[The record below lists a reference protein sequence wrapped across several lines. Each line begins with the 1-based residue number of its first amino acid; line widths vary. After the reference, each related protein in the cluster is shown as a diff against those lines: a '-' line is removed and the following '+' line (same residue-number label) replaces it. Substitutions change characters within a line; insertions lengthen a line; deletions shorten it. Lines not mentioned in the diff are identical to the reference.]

1 LNPEQER
8 NHEMWFIRSFCGK
21 TFELGKFCY
30 YRCANTS
37 IAAEARRPIKDMKRR
52 LASARKSL
60 TISSPRTRR
69 TANLNGSETHA
80 RTNRNSKGACTHDVA
95 SKPITVLGPLNSA
108 TTAKVA
114 PRLKKPSKPP
124 VNSENPAS
132 RRLRVVSR
140 MGGVQRTLP
149 NIRGY
154 KKERAT
160 GIQLL
165 KKISNITATAPRENA
180 ARTGVMTR
188 ALMRNSRNSRKV
200 NERTVISAPAMEP
213 RPKATRV
220 APNPISM
227 NFMANQL
234 DSKSFDIEAG

>member
-1 LNPEQER
+1 
-8 NHEMWFIRSFCGK
+8 
-21 TFELGKFCY
+21 
-30 YRCANTS
+30 
-37 IAAEARRPIKDMKRR
+37 MKRR
-52 LASARKSL
+52 LVSSRKSL

-80 RTNRNSKGACTHDVA
+80 RTNRNSKGACTNDVA
-95 SKPITVLGPLNSA
+95 SKPFTVLRPLNSA
-108 TTAKVA
+108 TSAKVA
-114 PRLKKPSKPP
+114 PRLKKPSKVP
-124 VNSENPAS
+124 VNNENAAS
-132 RRLRVVSR
+132 RRIMIAFR

-165 KKISNITATAPRENA
+165 KKISNTAATAPRENA

-188 ALMRNSRNSRKV
+188 ELIRNSRNSRKV
-200 NERTVISAPAMEP
+200 DERRVTSAPAIEP

-220 APNPISM
+220 APNAISM

-234 DSKSFDIEAG
+234 DSNSFDAEAG